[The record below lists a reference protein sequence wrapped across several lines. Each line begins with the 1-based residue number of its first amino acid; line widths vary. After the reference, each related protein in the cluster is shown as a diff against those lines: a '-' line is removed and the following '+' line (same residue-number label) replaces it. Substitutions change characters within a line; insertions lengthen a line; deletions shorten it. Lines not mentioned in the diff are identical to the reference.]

1 MKLAA
6 MQPYF
11 FPYLGYFGL
20 IKHSDRFLIGDNV
33 QFMKGGW
40 IARNRMLKQ
49 EQGWQYIG
57 VPLVKHPLNTI
68 IKDVK
73 IFSEEPWQEKIFKQL
88 LHYKRKAPYYE
99 EVIRFLQR
107 TLAYRTESISDL
119 DTHVLAETCNYIGI
133 PFRALSFDDLDFVIE
148 SVNAPDEWALNICN
162 AIGADT
168 YINPPGGM
176 EFYDRSKYAGA
187 GISLQFLKVNLRPYD
202 QRREPFEE
210 GLSILDVMMFNT
222 PQQIQGMLD
231 DYDTLE

>member
-40 IARNRMLKQ
+40 IARNRVLKQ

-57 VPLVKHPLNTI
+57 VPLAKHPMKTA

-73 IFSEEPWQEKIFKQL
+73 ISVGEPWQGKIFNL
-88 LHYKRKAPYYE
+88 LRHYTRKAPYYG
-99 EVIRFLQR
+99 EVIRFLENA
-107 TLAYRTESISDL
+107 LSYPADSISDL
-119 DTHVLAETCNYIGI
+119 NTHLLAETCGYIGI
-133 PFRALSFDDLDFVIE
+133 PFHALAFDDVDFMIDEVA
-148 SVNAPDEWALNICN
+148 APDEWALNICK
-162 AIGADT
+162 AIGAET

-176 EFYDRSKYAGA
+176 DLYDRGKYERA
-187 GISLQFLKVNLRPYD
+187 GISLRFLKVNLRPYN
-202 QRREPFEE
+202 QKREPFEE

-222 PQQIQGMLD
+222 PEQIRAMLD
-231 DYDTLE
+231 DYELLS

>member
-33 QFMKGGW
+33 QFIKGGW

-57 VPLVKHPLNTI
+57 VPLAKHPLNTLI
-68 IKDVK
+68 RDVK
-73 IFSEEPWQEKIFKQL
+73 ICVRDPWQGKIFNL
-88 LHYKRKAPYYE
+88 LRHYKRKAPFYG
-99 EVIRFLQR
+99 EVIEFLEKVLSYQ
-107 TLAYRTESISDL
+107 TDSISDL
-119 DTHVLAETCNYIGI
+119 NAHLLAETCRYIGI
-133 PFRALSFDDLDFVIE
+133 PFRGIAFSDLDFFVE
-148 SVNAPDEWALNICN
+148 DVNAPDEWALNICR
-162 AIGADT
+162 AIGADS

-176 EFYDRSKYAGA
+176 EFYDRSKYARA
-187 GISLQFLKVNLRPYD
+187 GISLQFLKVNLRRYD

-222 PQQIQGMLD
+222 PQQIQAMLD
-231 DYDTLE
+231 DCELLS

>member
-1 MKLAA
+1 

-40 IARNRMLKQ
+40 IARNRVLKQ

-57 VPLVKHPLNTI
+57 VPLQKHPMTTVI
-68 IKDVK
+68 RDVK
-73 IFSEEPWQEKIFKQL
+73 IHHGEPWREKIFNL
-88 LHYKRKAPYYE
+88 LRHYKRKAPYYAD
-99 EVIRFLQR
+99 VVQFLTRVLQYPTDR
-107 TLAYRTESISDL
+107 ISDL
-119 DTHVLAETCNYIGI
+119 NAYLLAETCNYIGI
-133 PFRALSFDDLDFVIE
+133 PFRSITFHDLDFALDP
-148 SVNAPDEWALNICN
+148 VNAPDEWALNVCKV
-162 AIGADT
+162 IGAGT

-176 EFYDRSKYAGA
+176 EFYDRGKYASA

-202 QRREPFEE
+202 QQRDPFEE

-222 PQQIQGMLD
+222 PGQIRAMLD
-231 DYDTLE
+231 DHELFS